1 MNSRR
6 QQKVNR
12 LLLKEISDFFQRN
25 AHFANG
31 GLITVTDVSITS
43 DLSVARVYLSI
54 IGTKNPSEAI
64 DKIIAHTSMI
74 RGEIG
79 TLLRNQ
85 LRKIP
90 EFHFFHD
97 ESAEYAQNIGKI
109 IDNLDIPPEE
119 SDE

>member
-1 MNSRR
+1 MDSRR

-12 LLLKEISDFFQRN
+12 LLQKEISDFFQRN
-25 AHFANG
+25 HHYANG

-43 DLSVARVYLSI
+43 DLSIARIYLSI
-54 IGTKNPSEAI
+54 IGTKNPSEVVE
-64 DKIIAHTSMI
+64 KVKENVGRI

-79 TLLRNQ
+79 NLLRNQ

-90 EFHFFHD
+90 ELHFYHD
-97 ESAEYAQNIGKI
+97 MSAEYAQNIGRI

-119 SDE
+119 EEE